1 MDRPPATPKIR
12 AAVSGDVT
20 AILQVR
26 RQAILVR
33 AGSHYDP
40 VILNDW
46 ADAANAGR
54 IARRIADPDF
64 RTLVAEV
71 GGEIIGFA
79 MAAPSKGELLALYA
93 RPNQIGHIGRD
104 LLAAIE
110 PLVFQTTALLVCEA
124 SLNAEGFYKANG
136 YTAEGARDFLT
147 SSGLK
152 SRVVRMKKQRPNV

>member
-54 IARRIADPDF
+54 IARRI
-64 RTLVAEV
+64 RSGLSTLVAEV

-79 MAAPSKGELLALYA
+79 MAAPAKGELVALYA

-152 SRVVRMKKQRPNV
+152 SRVVRMKKQRPNA

>member
-64 RTLVAEV
+64 RTPVAEV

-79 MAAPSKGELLALYA
+79 MAAPQKANRWALRETQPDRLY
-93 RPNQIGHIGRD
+93 GRD
-104 LLAAIE
+104 LLAAIDRSSSRQRR
-110 PLVFQTTALLVCEA
+110 FWA
-124 SLNAEGFYKANG
+124 
-136 YTAEGARDFLT
+136 ARP
-147 SSGLK
+147 
-152 SRVVRMKKQRPNV
+152 R

>member
-1 MDRPPATPKIR
+1 M
-12 AAVSGDVT
+12 T

-26 RQAILVR
+26 REAILAR

-54 IARRIADPDF
+54 IAKRITDPDY
-64 RTLVAEV
+64 RTLVAEA

-79 MAAPSKGELLALYA
+79 MAALSMGELLALYTK
-93 RPNQIGHIGRD
+93 PNRIGHIGRD

-110 PLVFQTTALLVCEA
+110 PLVFQTTPLLVCEA

-136 YTAEGARDFLT
+136 YTAEGARDFVT
-147 SSGLK
+147 SSGLI
-152 SRVVRMKKQRPNV
+152 SRVVRMKKPRPNA

>member
-1 MDRPPATPKIR
+1 VRR
-12 AAVSGDVT
+12 E
-20 AILQVR
+20 AILT
-26 RQAILVR
+26 R

-46 ADAANAGR
+46 ADAADAGR
-54 IARRIADPDF
+54 IARRITDPDF

-79 MAAPSKGELLALYA
+79 MAALSKGELLALYA

-110 PLVFQTTALLVCEA
+110 PLVFQTTTLLVCEA

-136 YTAEGARDFLT
+136 YTAEVAKDFVT
-147 SSGLK
+147 SSGVL
-152 SRVVRMKKQRPNV
+152 SCVVPMKKRRPNAGSE